1 MLSEIPF
8 FGTAKNSIS
17 LNRLKPIIESSQMI
31 CNDFCFR
38 CKRFTTILFFVANI
52 LRRFQLLKCMDFWN
66 HYFTHSPF
74 YIFYIL
80 KMLFYL
86 LMIYVNN
93 CSMYFPKYFKTLS
106 TYVFSKTKLY
116 AFGYIVVKNI

>member
-1 MLSEIPF
+1 
-8 FGTAKNSIS
+8 
-17 LNRLKPIIESSQMI
+17 
-31 CNDFCFR
+31 
-38 CKRFTTILFFVANI
+38 
-52 LRRFQLLKCMDFWN
+52 MDFWN

-74 YIFYIL
+74 YIFYNL
-80 KMLFYL
+80 KMLSYL